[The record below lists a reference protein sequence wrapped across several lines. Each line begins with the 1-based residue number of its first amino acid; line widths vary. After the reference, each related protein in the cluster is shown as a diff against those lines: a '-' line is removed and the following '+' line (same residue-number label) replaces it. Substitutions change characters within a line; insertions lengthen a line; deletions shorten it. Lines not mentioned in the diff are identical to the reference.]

1 MKARSSNCKT
11 SDPTSIKSSA
21 ALFGRTWIT
30 IEIITESRSV
40 IFAGLP
46 LYNMT
51 PISLTNTRKIIRVG
65 ISGHRFLSDLERL
78 TDALENLYQ
87 TLHIRF
93 PQIHWQI
100 YSPLAEGADRLAAS
114 VFLKHQSDLI
124 VILPLPPEE
133 YLLSFSTADSRE
145 EFAQFLHKAQE
156 VIQLPTQPDVH
167 HAYVSLG
174 LFLLEN
180 CDILLLVWDGLSAQG
195 KGGTGEIAFE
205 ARRRKIPMIWI
216 HAGNRIPGTQTS
228 TSLDE
233 EQGKIDYENFQE
245 FTSE

>member
-1 MKARSSNCKT
+1 
-11 SDPTSIKSSA
+11 
-21 ALFGRTWIT
+21 
-30 IEIITESRSV
+30 
-40 IFAGLP
+40 
-46 LYNMT
+46 
-51 PISLTNTRKIIRVG
+51 
-65 ISGHRFLSDLERL
+65 
-78 TDALENLYQ
+78 
-87 TLHIRF
+87 
-93 PQIHWQI
+93 
-100 YSPLAEGADRLAAS
+100 
-114 VFLKHQSDLI
+114 
-124 VILPLPPEE
+124 
-133 YLLSFSTADSRE
+133 
-145 EFAQFLHKAQE
+145 
-156 VIQLPTQPDVH
+156 
-167 HAYVSLG
+167 LG